1 MNGGGRWNF
10 LFSENEKRLYAPL
23 YSFGRSGVQAMT
35 ALKQAVLKPQDLVV
49 ALKVAVNG
57 HRGFLLTALG
67 QELGLVVSVI
77 HGCISR
83 CEQARL
89 LSRASG
95 EIRPNKAGLLEFAV
109 HGARYAF
116 PAVQGSATRGVPT
129 SLAGPSLRDYFDQ
142 SKSQPPV
149 WPDPLGEAFGPS
161 IAPLHSSVP
170 EASRRDEA
178 LYDVLTLVD
187 AIRAG
192 AARER
197 EMAISILEER
207 LL

>member
-1 MNGGGRWNF
+1 
-10 LFSENEKRLYAPL
+10 
-23 YSFGRSGVQAMT
+23 MT
-35 ALKQAVLKPQDLVV
+35 VLKQVALKPQDLVV

-57 HRGFLLTALG
+57 HRDFLLTTLG
-67 QELGLVVSVI
+67 QELGLVVSVV
-77 HGCISR
+77 HGCIGR

-95 EIRPNKAGLLEFAV
+95 GIRPNKTALLEFAV

-116 PAVQGSATRGVPT
+116 PAVQGSVTRGLPT
-129 SLAGPSLRDYFDQ
+129 SLAGPSLRDHFNQ
-142 SKSQPPV
+142 GKAQPLV

-197 EMAISILEER
+197 VMAISILEER